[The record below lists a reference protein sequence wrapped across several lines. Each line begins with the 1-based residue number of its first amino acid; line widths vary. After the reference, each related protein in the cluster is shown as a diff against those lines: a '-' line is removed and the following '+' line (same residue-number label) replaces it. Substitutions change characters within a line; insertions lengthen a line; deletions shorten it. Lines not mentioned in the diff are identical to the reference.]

1 MENGTWH
8 TLAWEGGQLTYRFTQ
23 KAVKNINLR
32 VTNGEVR
39 VSAPRRL
46 PLARVEAF
54 LREKQNWI
62 QKALAHQVPTHQAPA
77 QETPQ
82 DTLAPKPGASEE
94 EKAFEEAFLPVFEE
108 EYAAFAAFVAAAV
121 SAPCPALSQAGI
133 APARQT
139 AFWKQTAYVKRGG
152 RKPQIAFRAMTSRW
166 GSCTPASG
174 KIRFSTMLARKSEED
189 WRGVIAHELI
199 HLLAAGHRKLFH
211 ALLDAF
217 DPANRARRKALVAR
231 G

>member
-1 MENGTWH
+1 MENSARR

-46 PLARVEAF
+46 PIARVEAF
-54 LREKQNWI
+54 LIEKQDWI
-62 QKALAHQVPTHQAPA
+62 QKALAHQVPTRQA
-77 QETPQ
+77 PQ
-82 DTLAPKPGASEE
+82 DTLAPKPGTSEE
-94 EKAFEEAFLPVFEE
+94 EKAFEKAFLPVFEE
-108 EYAAFAAFVAAAV
+108 EYAAFAAFVAAAAK
-121 SAPCPALSQAGI
+121 APCPALTRAGI

-139 AFWKQTAYVKRGG
+139 AFWQQTAYVKRGG
-152 RKPQIAFRAMTSRW
+152 RAPQIAFRAMTSRW

-174 KIRFSTMLARKSEED
+174 RIRFSTMLAQKSEED
-189 WRGVIAHELI
+189 WRGVIDHELI
-199 HLLAAGHRKLFH
+199 HLLATGHGKLFH

-217 DPANRARRKALVAR
+217 DPANRTRRRALIAR
-231 G
+231 

>member
-1 MENGTWH
+1 MENGEWR

-46 PLARVEAF
+46 PIARVEAF
-54 LREKQNWI
+54 LREKQGWI
-62 QKALAHQVPTHQAPA
+62 QKALAHQAPTHRA
-77 QETPQ
+77 PQ
-82 DTLAPKPGASEE
+82 DTLAPKPGVSEE
-94 EKAFEEAFLPVFEE
+94 EKAFEKAFLPVFEE

-121 SAPCPALSQAGI
+121 RAPCHALSKAGI
-133 APARQT
+133 APAIQA

-174 KIRFSTMLARKSEED
+174 KIRFSTMLAQKSQED
-189 WRGVIAHELI
+189 WRGVICHELI
-199 HLLAAGHRKLFH
+199 HLLAAGHGKLFH

-217 DPANRARRKALVAR
+217 DPANHARRKALIAR